1 MKKVPVFSSLL
12 LFITSFLPANGQIL
26 SKPDPDASFD
36 RSKGIIVLQAA
47 NKGSFFLDDYL
58 ITGLKEHDTLYIIN
72 VPCGQHNAKVISDS
86 SAPVYSFILSRR
98 KVLEINAG
106 KNALQ
111 IMESRSSYDDIAEK
125 VKGKTVYFISRR
137 HYFNIT
143 QTSFVT
149 LQAGSSEYNPGM
161 WFRSISTING
171 YQIAPGFCIGA
182 GISYNNYDIPVVFGY
197 AYYADP
203 QCSQLAVLKNVSFLP
218 VYFDVRA
225 HFSGKRV
232 APFIKFDIG
241 YNILIS
247 KKSMQVYNYGYYP
260 SPENHPYTFTLTGG
274 GVYLSPGIGVRV
286 AINKLIQ
293 VIFTA
298 EYTYD
303 SSKSTMASDG
313 EQNESVSGYRKK
325 LHCFKFNI
333 GIGFQK

>member
-12 LFITSFLPANGQIL
+12 LFITSILPANGQIL
-26 SKPDPDASFD
+26 SKPEPDASFD
-36 RSKGIIVLQAA
+36 RSKGIIIIQAA
-47 NKGSFFLDDYL
+47 NKGSFFLDDHMM
-58 ITGLKEHDTLYIIN
+58 TSLKEGDSLYIIN
-72 VPCGQHNAKVISDS
+72 VPGGQHNAKVISDS
-86 SAPVYSFILSRR
+86 IAPTYSFILSPG
-98 KVLEINAG
+98 KVLEIKTG
-106 KNALQ
+106 KDMLQ
-111 IMESRSSYDDIAEK
+111 IMNSHYSFDEVAEK

-149 LQAGSSEYNPGM
+149 LQAGSSEYNPVM

-171 YQIAPGFCIGA
+171 FQVVPGFCIGA
-182 GISYNNYDIPVVFGY
+182 GVTYNNYDIPVFYGY
-197 AYYADP
+197 NYYADP
-203 QCSQLAVLKNVSFLP
+203 QCSQLAVLKNVSYLP
-218 VYFDVRA
+218 VYFDVRT
-225 HFSGKRV
+225 HFSSGRV

-247 KKSMQVYNYGYYP
+247 KKSMQVYNYSYWP
-260 SPENHPYTFTLTGG
+260 SPDNPPYTFKLEGG
-274 GVYLSPGIGVRV
+274 GLYLSPGIGLRV

-313 EQNESVSGYRKK
+313 EQNGSGSGYHKH